1 MTVLTYVKLIAIAV
15 ALVLAVHFKGEIDK
29 GVLER
34 DHAAMAEGMAKA
46 LIARQTEHQ
55 AEMTRVN
62 NLVRAYE
69 SQAIDP
75 VVPGIAGRLYKYT
88 LSQCSLPTPGPAAGG
103 TRPPSGVSRGDPEAQ
118 RLSQAAFDAG
128 ARDAGRLELC
138 KAAWPR

>member
-15 ALVLAVHFKGEIDK
+15 ALVLAVHFKGEIDA

-34 DHAAMAEGMAKA
+34 DHAAMAESTTKA
-46 LIARQTEHQ
+46 LLARQAAHQ
-55 AEMTRVN
+55 VEMDRVN
-62 NLVRAYE
+62 NLVRNYE
-69 SQAIDP
+69 AQAIDP
-75 VVPGIAGRLYKYT
+75 VIPGLAGRLYKYT
-88 LSQCSLPTPGPAAGG
+88 LSQCALPAPGQTPDG
-103 TRPPSGVSRGDPEAQ
+103 TGTPSGVPRGDPEAQ